1 MIDVNG
7 LSKVYKDGTVAL
19 DSVSF
24 SSSAKV
30 LSVLGRNGAGKTTMM
45 RILSTQLLPSSG
57 SARILGI
64 DVVKEAKKLRSLIVS
79 IPQEA
84 KPIGFASPLEHITM
98 FLTARGMSIST
109 SLEEARRALK
119 EIGLWEVRD
128 KPCDDLSGGM
138 KRKVFVA
145 MALASNAEVIF
156 LDEPTTG
163 LDPISRLEVWSIIRN
178 ISSRVILTTHYM
190 EEAEEL
196 SDDIVMLGK
205 GRVIAKGSK
214 EDLLAPLKGKVR
226 VEGVGEK
233 IIGKTQIS
241 YLDENRAKEVIG
253 KAIIK
258 PVSLEDLFIL
268 YGEVGN

>member
-1 MIDVNG
+1 MIEVEG
-7 LSKVYKDGTVAL
+7 LTKVYRDGTVAL
-19 DSVSF
+19 DHVTFQSK
-24 SSSAKV
+24 AKV

-57 SARILGI
+57 KARILGL
-64 DVVKEAKKLRSLIVS
+64 DVVSEAERLRDLIVS

-84 KPIGFASPLEHITM
+84 KPVGFASPLEHLTM
-98 FLTARGMSIST
+98 FLTARGESIKSA
-109 SLEEARRALK
+109 LEESRRALK

-145 MALASNAEVIF
+145 MALASNAELIF

-163 LDPISRLEVWSIIRN
+163 LDPISRLEVWSVIKN
-178 ISSRVILTTHYM
+178 ISSRVVLTTHYM

-196 SDDIVMLGK
+196 SQDIVMLGRGK
-205 GRVIAKGSK
+205 VIAKGTK
-214 EDLLAPLKGKVR
+214 EELLAPLRGKVR
-226 VEGVGEK
+226 VEGIGDRL
-233 IIGKTQIS
+233 IGKTQIS
-241 YLDENRAKEVIG
+241 YMDENRAREIVG
-253 KAIIK
+253 KAVIK

-268 YGEVGN
+268 HGEDGN

>member
-145 MALASNAEVIF
+145 
-156 LDEPTTG
+156 
-163 LDPISRLEVWSIIRN
+163 
-178 ISSRVILTTHYM
+178 
-190 EEAEEL
+190 
-196 SDDIVMLGK
+196 
-205 GRVIAKGSK
+205 
-214 EDLLAPLKGKVR
+214 
-226 VEGVGEK
+226 
-233 IIGKTQIS
+233 
-241 YLDENRAKEVIG
+241 
-253 KAIIK
+253 
-258 PVSLEDLFIL
+258 
-268 YGEVGN
+268 